1 MQLKMKR
8 IKVRYHVLF
17 IQASM
22 AVFLL
27 GGCASGGEE
36 EDEVELSKKPNADD
50 EEVFERS
57 IDETERLTSYG
68 VSAGHPDAVE
78 AGMKVLDNGG
88 NAMDAAIAAAY
99 AISVVEPFASGIGG
113 GGVTLIHEQGEE
125 AEAYDYREVVPED
138 GVPSSNTGVP
148 GFVAGMMTMHEDYG
162 RSDWQELLNPA
173 IDLADHA
180 TVSETF
186 AEQLQSAQGRLP
198 VERLEHFYPG
208 ESPLSAGDDIE
219 QSELA
224 DTLRLIRDRGGESF
238 YEAEIA
244 EGLVSEVDG
253 LNMNSLSD
261 YRVGQHQPVTGEFAG
276 YEVVGAP
283 LPLPGAGVIQML
295 QIIEERGTLS
305 ESRNSTEFI
314 HDIAM
319 SWRIAHH
326 VIETEFDDP
335 SFVDVPIDHL
345 TDTEQNKALAEEIS
359 SDSLLSEN
367 ELVARDSDPNT
378 THITVIDD
386 EGTVVSM
393 TNTLTDFFGSGDYTQ
408 GFFLN
413 NQMSRFS
420 IGREGNNEPE
430 PGKRSITWSS
440 PLILADEKG
449 PLMGIGSPG
458 GERIPI
464 MLTQVIADW
473 VGGEADLEQAVET
486 ERFHLTEDE
495 LVIEGEV
502 DSSQREALLQK
513 GYQDVREPPTPL
525 YFGSIQA
532 IAIDRET
539 GELEGAT
546 DHRREGAWRKET
558 TQ

>member
-1 MQLKMKR
+1 MQ
-8 IKVRYHVLF
+8 
-17 IQASM
+17 
-22 AVFLL
+22 
-27 GGCASGGEE
+27 
-36 EDEVELSKKPNADD
+36 
-50 EEVFERS
+50 
-57 IDETERLTSYG
+57 
-68 VSAGHPDAVE
+68 
-78 AGMKVLDNGG
+78 
-88 NAMDAAIAAAY
+88 
-99 AISVVEPFASGIGG
+99 
-113 GGVTLIHEQGEE
+113 EQGED
-125 AEAYDYREVVPED
+125 AEAYDYREIVPEN
-138 GVPSSNTGVP
+138 GIPSSNSGVP
-148 GFVAGMMTMHEDYG
+148 GFVAGMMTMHDDYG
-162 RSDWQELLNPA
+162 RSDWQEVLNPA
-173 IDLADHA
+173 IDLAEHA

-198 VERLEHFYPG
+198 VERLEHFYPNG
-208 ESPLSAGDDIE
+208 TPLSAGDDIE

-224 DTLRLIRDRGGESF
+224 DTLRLIRDSGGVSF

-244 EGLVSEVDG
+244 EGLVSEIEG

-261 YRVGQHQPVTGEFAG
+261 YRVGRHQPVTGEFAG
-276 YEVVGAP
+276 YEVIGAP
-283 LPLPGAGVIQML
+283 LPLPGASVIQML
-295 QIIEERGTLS
+295 QMIEERGTLS
-305 ESRNSTEFI
+305 ESRNSTDFI

-319 SWRIAHH
+319 SWRIAHYT
-326 VIETEFDDP
+326 IETEYDDP

-345 TDTEQNKALAEEIS
+345 TDSEQNKALAEKIS
-359 SDSLLSEN
+359 SDRLLSGDD
-367 ELVARDSDPNT
+367 LVAHDSDPNT

-393 TNTLTDFFGSGDYTQ
+393 TNTLTDFFGSGDYSQ

-420 IGREGNNEPE
+420 IGSEGNNEPE

-449 PLMGIGSPG
+449 PVMGIGSPG

-464 MLTQVIADW
+464 MLTQVITDW
-473 VGGEADLEQAVET
+473 VSGEADLEQAVET

-495 LVIEGEV
+495 LVMEGEV
-502 DSSQREALLQK
+502 DSNQREALLQK

-532 IAIDRET
+532 LAIDRQT

-546 DHRREGAWRKET
+546 DDRREGAWRKET
-558 TQ
+558 RQ

>member
-8 IKVRYHVLF
+8 IKVNYHVLF

-22 AVFLL
+22 VVFLL
-27 GGCASGGEE
+27 GGCASSGEE
-36 EDEVELSKKPNADD
+36 ENEIELSKKPNAED
-50 EEVFERS
+50 EGATERS
-57 IDETERLTSYG
+57 VDEAERLTSHG

-78 AGMKVLDNGG
+78 AGMKVLESGG
-88 NAMDAAIAAAY
+88 NAVDAAIAAAY

-113 GGVTLIHEQGEE
+113 GGVTLVQEQGED

-138 GVPSSNTGVP
+138 GIPSSNSGVP
-148 GFVAGMMTMHEDYG
+148 GFVAGMMTMHDDYG
-162 RSDWQELLNPA
+162 RSDWQEVLNPA
-173 IDLADHA
+173 IELAEHA

-208 ESPLSAGDDIE
+208 GTPLSAGDDIE

-244 EGLVSEVDG
+244 EGLVSEIEG

-261 YRVGQHQPVTGEFAG
+261 YRVGRHQPVTGEFAG
-276 YEVVGAP
+276 YDVIGAP
-283 LPLPGAGVIQML
+283 LPLPGASVIQML
-295 QIIEERGTLS
+295 QIIEERGTLN
-305 ESRNSTEFI
+305 ESRNSTDFI

-326 VIETEFDDP
+326 TIQTEFDDP

-345 TDTEQNKALAEEIS
+345 TNAEQNKALAEKIS
-359 SDSLLSEN
+359 SDRLLSGD
-367 ELVARDSDPNT
+367 ELVAHDSDPNT

-420 IGREGNNEPE
+420 IGSEGNNEPE

-449 PLMGIGSPG
+449 PVMGIGSPG

-495 LVIEGEV
+495 LIMEGDV
-502 DSSQREALLQK
+502 DSNQREALLQK

-532 IAIDRET
+532 LAIDRET

-558 TQ
+558 TE